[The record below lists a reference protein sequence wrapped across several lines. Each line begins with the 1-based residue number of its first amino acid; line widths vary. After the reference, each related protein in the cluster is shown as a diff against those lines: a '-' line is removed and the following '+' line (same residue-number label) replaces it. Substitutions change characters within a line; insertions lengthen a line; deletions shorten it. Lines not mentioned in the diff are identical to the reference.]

1 MRGGRDRHKKS
12 VRSAAASGHVHKKP
26 GSKKCRL
33 FYASSEH
40 FNVEML

>member
-1 MRGGRDRHKKS
+1 MRGGGDGHAQS
-12 VRSAAASGHVHKKP
+12 ARSAAASGHVQKKP